1 MNLTDQTRV
10 SELVNLVG
18 LSEVKKIRQQFSIK
32 LNMMVKNPTKGETIS
47 QRLHTLK
54 GMCYALGIN
63 SKGKHIETIERM
75 ITNGASTTAQTHI
88 HNLYPVL
95 QQELI
100 DAEQFLNSLEN
111 TDSLS

>member
-1 MNLTDQTRV
+1 MNLSDQTRI
-10 SELVNLVG
+10 SELVNLIG
-18 LSEVKKIRQQFSIK
+18 LAEVQKIRQHFSYR
-32 LNMMVKNPTKGETIS
+32 LNLMVKSPSKGETIN

-75 ITNGASTTAQTHI
+75 ITNGAITTAQTHI
-88 HNLYPVL
+88 HNLYPAL

-111 TDSLS
+111 